1 MKSKP
6 NILFSIDGFLFHFC
20 LAYHLQL
27 HLDGNFYGLVDINSK
42 PKKFFEEQT
51 LVNFKKNWFLHDNI
65 KKTLQEPDLNYLSNF
80 EDKYKIDLWKH
91 VINERFFYIHNRFYN
106 FSKNEILSILEQE
119 LKLFETILDES
130 KPDYFL
136 TFVPVFHHQ
145 KLLQDLCRAKGIK
158 VLVVYF
164 TGIRDKMIISA
175 DGATFELKENSNV
188 NLDKNN
194 DSINKEGNVYDS
206 LFSNFLENRNTKF
219 SNKLIALKNYLLTSD
234 SDLIN
239 SNFMYYGRTKFKV
252 VKDAISLELKRKR
265 NFHFL
270 QKYAILSPNLN
281 TPYVYFPMNVVEEY
295 NLLHYAPF
303 FTDQLEV
310 IRHVVK
316 SIPIDF
322 TLYVKE
328 HNGARIRGWN
338 SIDYYS
344 QISEIPNVKLIHPNA
359 NNDELMKN
367 SKLVVTLRGTSA
379 FKSIKF
385 GKPLIVFGD
394 IPFQIMPSVFPV
406 ENVTLLPDL
415 IKTALNHNVD
425 PSEYEQYEKMIGD
438 RGFKCNTLE
447 YHIKRNKAFFAGDI
461 FSNVPIYEKDMIQF
475 LDDNKNMLSE
485 LVNAHLKIISLET
498 DTPLK

>member
-6 NILFSIDGFLFHFC
+6 NILFSLDGFLLHFC
-20 LAYHLQL
+20 LAYYLQP
-27 HLDGNFYGLVDINSK
+27 HFDGNFFGLIDINSK
-42 PKKFFEEQT
+42 PKKFFEEQK
-51 LVNFKKNWFLHDNI
+51 LVNFKKNWFLHDHI

-80 EDKYKIDLWKH
+80 EKKYKIDLWKH
-91 VINERFFYIHNRFYN
+91 VINERFFYLHNRFYN

-119 LKLFETILDES
+119 LKLFENILNES

-145 KLLQDLCRAKGIK
+145 KLLQDLCRAKGIR

-164 TGIRDKMIISA
+164 TGIRDKMILSD
-175 DGATFELKENSNV
+175 DGATFELKPNSNL
-188 NLDKNN
+188 NFDKNN
-194 DSINKEGNVYDS
+194 HSINKETNVYDS
-206 LFSNFLENRNTKF
+206 LFSNFLENRNTNF
-219 SNKLIALKNYLLTSD
+219 INKLIALKDYLLTSD
-234 SDLIN
+234 SELIK

-252 VKDAISLELKRKR
+252 VKDAISLEIKRKK

-281 TPYVYFPMNVVEEY
+281 IPYVYFPMNVVEEY

-310 IRHVVK
+310 IRHVAK
-316 SIPIDF
+316 SIPVDF

-328 HNGARIRGWN
+328 HKGARIRGWN
-338 SIDYYS
+338 STDYYS
-344 QISEIPNVKLIHPNA
+344 EILQIPNVKLIHPNA
-359 NNDELMKN
+359 DNDELMKN
-367 SKLVVTLRGTSA
+367 SKIVATLRGTSA

-394 IPFQIMPSVFPV
+394 IPFQIMPSVFTV

-415 IKTALNHNVD
+415 IKSALNHNVD
-425 PSEYEQYEKMIGD
+425 PSEYEQYEKIIGD

-447 YHIKRNKAFFAGDI
+447 YHIKRNKAFFTGDI
-461 FSNVPIYEKDMIQF
+461 FSNVPIYEKDMVQF

-485 LVNAHLKIISLET
+485 LVKAHLKIISLET
-498 DTPLK
+498 DIPLK